1 MNEREYWIKGD
12 ASIQKKIFETLYQGR
27 RYDKKTHLIQI
38 SLIDLFKEFK
48 NAAIHPYKETVG
60 KNKQT
65 PT

>member
-1 MNEREYWIKGD
+1 MNEREYWIKVD
-12 ASIQKKIFETLYQGR
+12 ASKKKICYTLYQGR
-27 RYDKKTHLIQI
+27 RYDKKTNLIQI

-48 NAAIHPYKETVG
+48 NAFIHSHKETVR

>member
-1 MNEREYWIKGD
+1 MQ
-12 ASIQKKIFETLYQGR
+12 ALKKICYTLYQGR
-27 RYDKKTHLIQI
+27 RYDKKTNLIQI

-48 NAAIHPYKETVG
+48 NAFIHSHKETVR